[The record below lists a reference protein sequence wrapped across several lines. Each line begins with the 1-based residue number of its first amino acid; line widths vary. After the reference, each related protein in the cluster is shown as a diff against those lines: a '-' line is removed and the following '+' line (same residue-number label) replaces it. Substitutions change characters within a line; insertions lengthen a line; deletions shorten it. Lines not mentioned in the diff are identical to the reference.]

1 MDFPVMMTESCHVLT
16 EHKLILFEEHLVGFV
31 PFIALRVFFVYS
43 DMGYAHM
50 ICIPTHIL
58 WIYVSLSF
66 FLIPLDAKTILIM
79 MKSSLFCCWLFLM

>member
-1 MDFPVMMTESCHVLT
+1 MMTESCHVLT

-66 FLIPLDAKTILIM
+66 F
-79 MKSSLFCCWLFLM
+79 